1 MRRGSINRGLA
12 SGISADWAHPGG
24 FSRSIVLTDA
34 AERSATNSN
43 DRLRRLGRLTLK
55 ELREILRDRRTIVTL
70 VLMPLFMYPVMS
82 IAFQQ
87 FFVSQLT
94 SREAPRYELA
104 FRNAEE
110 GRYFSHLLEEAGV
123 AVGLIDA
130 QPEAASESGPIVVVG
145 VWSDLAGGLDDRE
158 FHVALKLDKDA
169 RLHDDSRSDLAVDVD
184 LLYVENW
191 AQSREAAEFIEQAL
205 GRVNQKFLEARLKA
219 LGVSQRAEPVRIL
232 RRPTRDDSAAA
243 GTVSIT
249 AVVPFILILMT
260 VTGAVY
266 PAIDLTAGERE
277 RGTLEVLVAAPIPR
291 FGVLLAKYVAVLAVA
306 LLTAAANLITMTV
319 TIMVSGLGKM
329 LFGAAGMS
337 AGVIAAVFG
346 LLLLFAAFF
355 SAVLLAITSSA
366 RSFKEA
372 QAYLIP
378 LMLVSL
384 APGMLSLMP
393 DVELSG
399 LLLVTPLANIV
410 LLGRD
415 LFALKASGAATMIVV
430 ASTLLY
436 AAAAIA
442 VAARIFGS
450 ESVLYS
456 TQSGWSDLLRRP
468 RTPQTA
474 PTIAA
479 AFVTLAV
486 VFPTYFLG
494 LSLVG
499 HLGSGDIGFQQF
511 SMLALTALVFGGI
524 PWLACRIRRVPLAP
538 AFAWPRSGPAVLLAA
553 AMIGLSFWTLS
564 EELVLFL
571 QKLRGVTL
579 DQELT
584 DLLNQY
590 AARLRT
596 LSVPTVVLTMAV
608 FPAFFEEFFF
618 RGYLFGALRARTT
631 PATAILATAL
641 LFGFF
646 HVVTP
651 NPLASERLVS
661 STLVGLLLGW
671 VRWRSGSLLPGM
683 LVHALNNGFIIL
695 LAYYKPQIEA
705 LGIGISES
713 QHLPT
718 AWIVCGASAACI
730 GALIMYLAT
739 REPRESSASHS

>member
-1 MRRGSINRGLA
+1 
-12 SGISADWAHPGG
+12 
-24 FSRSIVLTDA
+24 
-34 AERSATNSN
+34 
-43 DRLRRLGRLTLK
+43 LGRLTLK

-94 SREAPRYELA
+94 SRQTPRYELA
-104 FRNAEE
+104 FQNADE
-110 GRYFSHLLEEAGV
+110 GRYFSYLLQQAGV
-123 AVGLIDA
+123 EIRQLRDEE
-130 QPEAASESGPIVVVG
+130 PAAGGRPIVVVG
-145 VWSDLAGGLDDRE
+145 IWPDLAGGLENRE
-158 FHVALKLDKDA
+158 FHVALHLDTPA
-169 RLHDDSRSDLAVDVD
+169 PLHDRPQRDLAVDVD
-184 LLYVENW
+184 LMYVEDW
-191 AQSREAAEFIEQAL
+191 AASRDAAAYVEEALAEAN
-205 GRVNQKFLEARLKA
+205 GKFLAARLKD
-219 LGVSQRAEPVRIL
+219 LGVSQRAEPIRVL
-232 RRPTRDDSAAA
+232 RRPIRDESASS

-277 RGTLEVLVAAPIPR
+277 RGTLEMLVAAPIPR

-306 LLTAAANLITMTV
+306 LLTAAANLLTMTV
-319 TIMVSGLGKM
+319 TIMVSGLGKA
-329 LFGAAGMS
+329 LFGEAGMS

-415 LFALKASGAATMIVV
+415 LLALKAGGAATTTVV

-456 TQSGWSDLLRRP
+456 TQSGWSDLFRRP
-468 RTPQTA
+468 RVAQSA
-474 PTIAA
+474 PSVTA
-479 AFVTLAV
+479 AFVTLAL
-486 VFPTYFLG
+486 VFPAYFLLLG
-494 LSLVG
+494 LSG
-499 HLGSGDIGFQQF
+499 HLGDEVGPQQVL
-511 SMLALTALVFGGI
+511 MVVITAVVFGGI
-524 PWLACRIRRVPLAP
+524 PWVACRVRRVPIAP
-538 AFAWPRSGPAVLLAA
+538 AFRLPVAAPAVFFGAALMGLA
-553 AMIGLSFWTLS
+553 SWTVS
-564 EELVLFL
+564 EELVLVIH
-571 QKLRGVTL
+571 KLRGAVVDPKL
-579 DQELT
+579 VEVLSAF
-584 DLLNQY
+584 
-590 AARLRT
+590 AAKLRT
-596 LSVPTVVLTMAV
+596 LPVAVVLLTMAV
-608 FPAFFEEFFF
+608 VPAFFEEFFF
-618 RGYLFGALRARTT
+618 RGYLFAALGSRTT
-631 PATAILATAL
+631 PATTIFATAL

-646 HVVTP
+646 HVVAP
-651 NPLASERLVS
+651 NPLASERLAS
-661 STLVGLLLGW
+661 STLVGLVLGW
-671 VRWRSGSLLPGM
+671 VRWRSGSLLPGIV
-683 LVHALNNGFIIL
+683 LHTLHNGIVVL
-695 LAYYKPQIEA
+695 LAYYKPELEA
-705 LGIGISES
+705 RGIGISES
-713 QHLPT
+713 HFLP
-718 AWIVCGASAACI
+718 AGWVAGGAAAACL
-730 GALIMYLAT
+730 GALVLFAAT
-739 REPRESSASHS
+739 RRK